1 MSSMQIHGKGLLS
14 DEFRVKHS
22 ILLIIWDH
30 KFTLRAF
37 IEKLELDGK
46 LTVKFLKLKYSSN

>member
-1 MSSMQIHGKGLLS
+1 MQIHGKGLLS